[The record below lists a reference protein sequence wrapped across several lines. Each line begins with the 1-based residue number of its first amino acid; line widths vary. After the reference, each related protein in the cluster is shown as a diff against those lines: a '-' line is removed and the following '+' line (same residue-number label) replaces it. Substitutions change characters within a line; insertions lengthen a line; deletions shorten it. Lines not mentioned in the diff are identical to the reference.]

1 MKDKKVTIEQLA
13 KMVERG
19 FAGTDEHFNKIEKK
33 VDERFNKVD
42 ERFNKVDDDISWIHG
57 SLDVLRHEI
66 SEIRN
71 ELGKVV
77 YRHELEALQ
86 ARVATLEKKLG
97 VRK

>member
-1 MKDKKVTIEQLA
+1 MTLDGLA
-13 KMVERG
+13 RIIQEEFSASRKETNER
-19 FAGTDEHFNKIEKK
+19 FNK

-57 SLDVLRHEI
+57 SLDVLRREI

-86 ARVATLEKKLG
+86 ARIATLEKKLG
-97 VRK
+97 VRR

>member
-1 MKDKKVTIEQLA
+1 MADKKVTLEKLA
-13 KMVERG
+13 EMIQRG
-19 FAGTDEHFNKIEKK
+19 FAGTDERFEKVATK
-33 VDERFNKVD
+33 EEMQ

-57 SLDVLRHEI
+57 SLDVLRREI

-97 VRK
+97 VRR

>member
-1 MKDKKVTIEQLA
+1 MLKKSRERRSGTTLDGLA
-13 KMVERG
+13 RMIQGEFSASRKE
-19 FAGTDEHFNKIEKK
+19 TN
-33 VDERFNKVD
+33 

-57 SLDVLRHEI
+57 SLDVLRREI

-86 ARVATLEKKLG
+86 TRVATLEKKLG

>member
-1 MKDKKVTIEQLA
+1 MADKKVTLEKLA
-13 KMVERG
+13 EMIQRG
-19 FAGTDEHFNKIEKK
+19 FAGTDERFEKVATK
-33 VDERFNKVD
+33 EEMQ

-57 SLDVLRHEI
+57 SLDVLRREI

-86 ARVATLEKKLG
+86 ARIATLEKKLG
-97 VRK
+97 VRR

>member
-1 MKDKKVTIEQLA
+1 MADKKVTLEKLA
-13 KMVERG
+13 EMIQGG
-19 FAGTDEHFNKIEKK
+19 FAGTDERFEKVATK
-33 VDERFNKVD
+33 EEMQ

-57 SLDVLRHEI
+57 SLDVLRREI

-97 VRK
+97 VRR